1 MFIKIHR
8 NTSIFI
14 IISIVVS
21 FFTFINV
28 NAASINATITAGIFA
43 PSAPINLAVSIDDE
57 SVDLSWSTP
66 SSNGGSAITDYVI
79 EYKLTSGGIWT
90 TFADGVSTDTTVTVI
105 NLTNDTSYDFRVSA
119 VNSIGQGS
127 VSSPVSATPGSP
139 AQVIIQSMTS
149 TIISN
154 IAANVRIT
162 NEGTNAYEY
171 QYTWCVTDSETN
183 LCGGGN
189 DLFNS
194 SAAKLIQPSEN
205 FDTSLVSSV
214 SSTGNYWLHLVVN
227 FGSDSSYANRSFTAT
242 SNSTG
247 TPSGSRSGG
256 GGGGGGAA
264 TSPVALIPI
273 PSTAGDFNGDNK
285 VTSVDFSILL
295 AFWKKSPPFKN
306 PNVDIN
312 KDNKVD
318 SVDFS
323 ILLYQWSK
331 SIKSIL

>member
-1 MFIKIHR
+1 
-8 NTSIFI
+8 
-14 IISIVVS
+14 
-21 FFTFINV
+21 
-28 NAASINATITAGIFA
+28 
-43 PSAPINLAVSIDDE
+43 
-57 SVDLSWSTP
+57 
-66 SSNGGSAITDYVI
+66 
-79 EYKLTSGGIWT
+79 
-90 TFADGVSTDTTVTVI
+90 VT
-105 NLTNDTSYDFRVSA
+105 N
-119 VNSIGQGS
+119 
-127 VSSPVSATPGSP
+127 
-139 AQVIIQSMTS
+139 
-149 TIISN
+149 
-154 IAANVRIT
+154 
-162 NEGTNAYEY
+162 
-171 QYTWCVTDSETN
+171 SETN

-194 SAAKLIQPSEN
+194 SAAKLIQPGEN
-205 FDTSLVSSV
+205 FDTSLVSNV

-242 SNSTG
+242 SNSSG

-256 GGGGGGAA
+256 GGGA
-264 TSPVALIPI
+264 SPVALAVI
-273 PSTAGDFNGDNK
+273 SSAAGDFNGDNK

-312 KDNKVD
+312 KDNKID